1 MPKLKTN
8 KGAAKRFARTGKG
21 GFKRSSAYKRHILT
35 KKSAKRIRNLRGPT
49 MVHPSDVREVAQLL
63 PYS

>member
-8 KGAAKRFARTGKG
+8 KGAAKRFNRTGKG
-21 GFKRSSAYKRHILT
+21 KIKRQKAFANHILT
-35 KKSAKRIRNLRGPT
+35 KKSPKRKRSLRAGGF
-49 MVHPSDVREVAQLL
+49 VHRTNVKEIKKLI